1 MPIAAYVVSLGAM
14 TFAGLVALTVFYTVD
29 HLDPTEAPVTEEPVR
44 ERVAV

>member
-1 MPIAAYVVSLGAM
+1 
-14 TFAGLVALTVFYTVD
+14 VFYTVD